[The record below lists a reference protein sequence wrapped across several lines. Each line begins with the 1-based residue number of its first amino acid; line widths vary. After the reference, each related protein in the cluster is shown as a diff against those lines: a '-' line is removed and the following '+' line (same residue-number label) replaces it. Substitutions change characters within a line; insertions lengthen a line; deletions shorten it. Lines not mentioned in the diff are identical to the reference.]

1 MYRAAV
7 FCVPDAFCYSNS
19 MNQTIT
25 QHPLYRIITFRT
37 RYTEYQSTVPCGA
50 GHPGR
55 CTAVQPWP
63 RAATRQPLTSLEP
76 PAAPLVRLPTLLR
89 SRRLRSR
96 RHALLGAPRPV
107 LPLGVTPGARLL
119 LERAPHA
126 PKIAALLIR
135 LLEDREERRA
145 LLANHLPPHA
155 EHTHTM
161 SIMQDAEHAAGV
173 APGPWACQRHGRV
186 GTGHEACRDA
196 GCMLRSMSAVPRTAA
211 ARSLQDRCKMDAR

>member
-1 MYRAAV
+1 MYSLGRE
-7 FCVPDAFCYSNS
+7 PPRDN
-19 MNQTIT
+19 
-25 QHPLYRIITFRT
+25 
-37 RYTEYQSTVPCGA
+37 
-50 GHPGR
+50 HPGR
-55 CTAVQPWP
+55 CTAVQPWS
-63 RAATRQPLTSLEP
+63 AP
-76 PAAPLVRLPTLLR
+76 PSRRRPASRLRLRSRRLR

>member
-1 MYRAAV
+1 
-7 FCVPDAFCYSNS
+7 
-19 MNQTIT
+19 MNQT
-25 QHPLYRIITFRT
+25 LYRIITFRT

-63 RAATRQPLTSLEP
+63 LARRGLGPRRRRGRR
-76 PAAPLVRLPTLLR
+76 PASRLRLRSRRLR

-196 GCMLRSMSAVPRTAA
+196 GCMLRSMSAVPCTAA
-211 ARSLQDRCKMDAR
+211 ARSLRDRCKMDAR